1 MIMKKFMGLFLLSV
15 LTLGVSYAQT
25 RETRD
30 LDDFTGI
37 GFGVAGTLILEQGNN
52 FSVVLEGDED
62 YLEEIETTVRGDILV
77 ITHDRWMSFGNKRVT
92 VYVTMPEIEELNVS
106 GSGNIIAEKSLKA
119 DDLDMSISGSGHIKL
134 SELTAESIDCS
145 ISGSGSMKLKG
156 SAEEGELSISGSGK
170 FGGDEFRLETLDV
183 SISGSGTCYTSVEE
197 SLDARVSG
205 SGDIYY
211 SGSPRV
217 DARVSGSGKVRKN

>member
-1 MIMKKFMGLFLLSV
+1 MKKLLGLLL
-15 LTLGVSYAQT
+15 LTMFVTSVSYAQT

-30 LDDFTGI
+30 LDNFTGV
-37 GFGVAGTLILEQGNN
+37 GFGVAGTLIIEQGGN

-62 YLEEIETTVRGDILV
+62 YLKEIETTVRGDILV
-77 ITHDRWMSFGNKRVT
+77 IRHGRWMTFNNKKVT

-106 GSGNIIAEKSLKA
+106 GSGNIIAEKSIKTG
-119 DDLDMSISGSGHIKL
+119 DLDMSISGSGNIKL

-145 ISGSGSMKLKG
+145 ISGSGSLELKG

-170 FGGDEFRLETLDV
+170 YRGNDFRLETLDV

-197 SLDARVSG
+197 SLIARVSG